1 MQPAAAP
8 CMTGAVNFKTMK
20 LSMSACCMHAATSLN
35 LQEWVCPLDGWTP
48 WTECT
53 PPPPTSAPWTQELN
67 LFCEM
72 MFLYVFVSVFKMNSE
87 DSLDQQQATNPARR
101 RQGRYA
107 GESDHPQRRKLPI
120 PGIPNFQDNPRSF
133 TCQQSTGCLKCCTCW
148 PFITCYNPVSFA
160 TLGT

>member
-8 CMTGAVNFKTMK
+8 CMTGAFSFITFYNAQHV
-20 LSMSACCMHAATSLN
+20 SMLHARS
-35 LQEWVCPLDGWTP
+35 
-48 WTECT
+48 
-53 PPPPTSAPWTQELN
+53 N
-67 LFCEM
+67 LFESAGM
-72 MFLYVFVSVFKMNSE
+72 SLPPWRVDSMDRMHTSPSHLRTLDARTQSVLWDDVFVSVFKMNSE
-87 DSLDQQQATNPARR
+87 DSLDQQATNPRR

-148 PFITCYNPVSFA
+148 PFITCYNM
-160 TLGT
+160 L